1 MRDIITRQQQK
12 KEGGNKIKWN
22 RGAVQKVLSIS
33 FHLHVDA
40 YGLHKYAQNEGFKEM
55 WLYCKHKQTETGE
68 KLEGG
73 NVAYAKG
80 WVIYI
85 NSECICAVS

>member
-22 RGAVQKVLSIS
+22 QGGGAGQKVLSVS

-40 YGLHKYAQNEGFKEM
+40 YGLHKYAQNEGFKER
-55 WLYCKHKQTETGE
+55 WPHKLIINQQ
-68 KLEGG
+68 KL
-73 NVAYAKG
+73 
-80 WVIYI
+80 
-85 NSECICAVS
+85 

>member
-1 MRDIITRQQQK
+1 M
-12 KEGGNKIKWN
+12 
-22 RGAVQKVLSIS
+22 LSIS

-55 WLYCKHKQTETGE
+55 WLYCKHKQTEAGE

-80 WVIYI
+80 
-85 NSECICAVS
+85 